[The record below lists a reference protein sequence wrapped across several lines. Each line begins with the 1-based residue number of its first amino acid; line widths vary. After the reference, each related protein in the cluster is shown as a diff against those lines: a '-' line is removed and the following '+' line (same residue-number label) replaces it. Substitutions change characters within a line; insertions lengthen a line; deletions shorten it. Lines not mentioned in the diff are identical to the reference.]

1 MQWHEKKN
9 CKLYLSKQIKVF
21 DLQNKVRFLPKLFI
35 QFISPFLTKHCFLT
49 DFFFNYS
56 QDLTIFKQ
64 IIDSRSMCT
73 GPCPCTLKSCARAPQ
88 TRALQPSAKA
98 YCLGLP
104 GPPRL
109 HCTACT
115 ALHGLRAVSESE
127 RILTYRRSPISERE
141 FSELH
146 CTVLQAENCCNSQ
159 PITDYFSGRPGFS
172 SLPSILGDLPFLL
185 SSQIPNHYEEFC

>member
-1 MQWHEKKN
+1 MFFQ
-9 CKLYLSKQIKVF
+9 LF
-21 DLQNKVRFLPKLFI
+21 NK
-35 QFISPFLTKHCFLT
+35 
-49 DFFFNYS
+49 FNN
-56 QDLTIFKQ
+56 FKQ

-73 GPCPCTLKSCARAPQ
+73 GPCPCALKSCASAPQ

-98 YCLGLP
+98 CCLGLP

-146 CTVLQAENCCNSQ
+146 CTVLQAENSLQRPTNHRLFLGQARIFKLAFNSWRPSLFCSPLKF
-159 PITDYFSGRPGFS
+159 PITMTHFVEYCLIIMNGMSLFVCFLFELELRNS
-172 SLPSILGDLPFLL
+172 S
-185 SSQIPNHYEEFC
+185 